1 MGLNGEGQSKSKF
14 PIVFKGGKIKST
26 AKNFKNIDPKKK
38 AGIGEEGEKKKG
50 ILLLCLILSGK
61 TTRRKKAILHPDCL
75 EIPSFEN
82 LFLSARHFF

>member
-38 AGIGEEGEKKKG
+38 AGIGEEGEK
-50 ILLLCLILSGK
+50 
-61 TTRRKKAILHPDCL
+61 RKEFYFCA
-75 EIPSFEN
+75 
-82 LFLSARHFF
+82 